1 MKNNDVAQTYRANRW
16 QAFPIANNSKR
27 PNGEWGPYQ
36 IGFITEEEFKRMHT
50 WPNVGI
56 VAGRI
61 SKLVVLDEDDPE
73 RFQAWLADSSG

>member
-1 MKNNDVAQTYRANRW
+1 M
-16 QAFPIANNSKR
+16 
-27 PNGEWGPYQ
+27 GPYQ
-36 IGFITEEEFKRMHT
+36 IGFITEEEFKRMYT